1 MKTRLLFTAV
11 SVFLM
16 MTTAQATEDV
26 QSHNN
31 EENFKGIM
39 TGYRNAQ
46 PVLFQFNGV
55 DYAVFPDG
63 TLQYELPQ
71 RMITR
76 QRGNRWNSRSF
87 YNRRFNRNRG
97 LIRHNRLGQ
106 VTRIGNTRISY
117 FPNGQVA
124 RVGRLRMD
132 YQGFNAVLRQVGGL
146 EVRYNRRGQLIA
158 ARGCVNNRE
167 VDCRFQEFGTFQDA
181 DQDAW
186 DDGIFF
192 KRAPGQQ

>member
-63 TLQYELPQ
+63 SLQYELPQ

-76 QRGNRWNSRSF
+76 QRGNRWNR
-87 YNRRFNRNRG
+87 
-97 LIRHNRLGQ
+97 
-106 VTRIGNTRISY
+106 
-117 FPNGQVA
+117 
-124 RVGRLRMD
+124 
-132 YQGFNAVLRQVGGL
+132 L

>member
-63 TLQYELPQ
+63 
-71 RMITR
+71 
-76 QRGNRWNSRSF
+76 
-87 YNRRFNRNRG
+87 
-97 LIRHNRLGQ
+97 
-106 VTRIGNTRISY
+106 TRISY